1 MHAFNSGRRNQP
13 DIGKTLCPLTAMLYH
28 LSNFCLPK
36 TINGAVITLSL
47 TFPNAYVP
55 IISQTGCWELLESSD
70 ELILRDIGADQ

>member
-1 MHAFNSGRRNQP
+1 MHTFNSGRKSQP
-13 DIGKTLCPLTAMLYH
+13 DIGKTLTAMLYH